1 MTMTRL
7 RNTSKCLKFIS
18 DNLDQPR
25 RASARHTRS
34 LAKGGSMRACA
45 PLPLF
50 VAAGPFSP
58 RVQQSREL
66 RGSVKSVRLRLTR
79 RLTRLANPPPTS
91 SDRNSRNASAHPR
104 RFRSH
109 RVTLSMGPRDQRHA
123 IGHGSG
129 GLRVVDVRGGTPHTQ
144 EAMTTSL
151 LIVAATTV
159 FAAPIGKGVLAFAPP
174 SMRLENKIEEVR
186 AVSPPHF

>member
-1 MTMTRL
+1 MTRL

-58 RVQQSREL
+58 RVKQSREL
-66 RGSVKSVRLRLTR
+66 RGSVKSVRL

-104 RFRSH
+104 RFCSH

-186 AVSPPHF
+186 AVFPPHF

>member
-1 MTMTRL
+1 
-7 RNTSKCLKFIS
+7 
-18 DNLDQPR
+18 
-25 RASARHTRS
+25 
-34 LAKGGSMRACA
+34 MRACA

-186 AVSPPHF
+186 AVSPPPFLTGRRLLLSG

>member
-1 MTMTRL
+1 MTRL

-25 RASARHTRS
+25 HASARHKRS
-34 LAKGGSMRACA
+34 LANGGSMRACA

-91 SDRNSRNASAHPR
+91 SDRNLRSASAHDR

-109 RVTLSMGPRDQRHA
+109 HVTLSMGPRDQRHA

-129 GLRVVDVRGGTPHTQ
+129 GLRVVDVASRS
-144 EAMTTSL
+144 TTSSSKQSNL
-151 LIVAATTV
+151 MTIIRTIALQRQRRGDG
-159 FAAPIGKGVLAFAPP
+159 F
-174 SMRLENKIEEVR
+174 
-186 AVSPPHF
+186 